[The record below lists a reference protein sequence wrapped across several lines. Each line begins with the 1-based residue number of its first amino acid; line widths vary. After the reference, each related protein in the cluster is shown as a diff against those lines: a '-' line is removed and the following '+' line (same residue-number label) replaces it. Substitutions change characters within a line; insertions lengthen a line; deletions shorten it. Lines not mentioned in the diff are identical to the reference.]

1 MQDQYGRTID
11 YLRISVTDFCNLR
24 CHYCMPAEGVL
35 PVHHDDKL
43 TLEELYHITH
53 LFVENGITKVRITG
67 GEPLIRK
74 GIEYFIASLGLLHKI
89 KDLTMTTNALLL
101 TLEKAQRLKAGGLT
115 RVNISLDSL
124 DQDSYRRIT
133 RGGDFAAAL
142 DGLRN
147 ALQVGF
153 KVKINVVL
161 LKDINDRE
169 IVDFV
174 ELTKKYP
181 IDVRFIEVMPI
192 GPTAHFSK
200 KHYMSAREVLEKVA
214 LTPLE
219 TQEKSSPARLYTA
232 ENAIGRVGLIR
243 PLSCRFCHECNRLR
257 LTSDGQ
263 LKPCL
268 LSDLSID
275 LKTPLRNGEDLQ
287 PYLDRTLSLK
297 PEKHHVEEGNSTS
310 LPMHRIGG

>member
-1 MQDQYGRTID
+1 
-11 YLRISVTDFCNLR
+11 
-24 CHYCMPAEGVL
+24 MPAEGVR
-35 PVHHDDKL
+35 PVHHNDKL
-43 TLEELYHITH
+43 TLEELYCITH
-53 LFVENGITKVRITG
+53 LFVENGIKKVRITG

-74 GIEYFIASLGLLHKI
+74 GLEYFIASLGLLHKI
-89 KDLTMTTNALLL
+89 EDLTLTTNASLL
-101 TLEKAQRLKAGGLT
+101 THEKARRLKSGGLK

-124 DQDSYRRIT
+124 NQDTYRQIT
-133 RGGDFAAAL
+133 RGGDLAAAIN
-142 DGLRN
+142 GFRN

-153 KVKINVVL
+153 KVKVNVVL

-174 ELTKKYP
+174 ELTKHYP
-181 IDVRFIEVMPI
+181 IDVRFIEVMPV

-200 KHYMSAREVLEKVA
+200 EHYMPASEVLKKVA

-219 TQEKSSPARLYTA
+219 IQEKSSPAYLYKA
-232 ENAIGRVGLIR
+232 ERAIGKVGLIQ

-257 LTSDGQ
+257 ITSDGQ

-268 LSDLSID
+268 LNDFSID
-275 LKTPLRNGEDLQ
+275 LRKPLRNGENLQ
-287 PYLDRTLSLK
+287 PYFEEALCLK
-297 PEKHHVEEGNSTS
+297 PEKHHVEEGNGTS

>member
-1 MQDQYGRTID
+1 MRDQFGRIID
-11 YLRISVTDFCNLR
+11 YLRISVTDYCNFR
-24 CHYCMPAEGVL
+24 CRYCMPEQGVP

-43 TLEELYHITH
+43 TLEELYQITH
-53 LFVENGITKVRITG
+53 LFVENGVKKVRITG
-67 GEPLIRK
+67 GEPLIRR
-74 GIEYFIASLGLLHKI
+74 GIEYFIASLGLLRKI
-89 KDLTMTTNALLL
+89 EDLAMTTNASLL
-101 TLEKAQRLKAGGLT
+101 THEKAQRLKENGLK

-124 DQDSYRRIT
+124 NRETYGRIT
-133 RGGDFAAAL
+133 RGGDLTDAIS
-142 DGLRN
+142 GIRN
-147 ALQVGF
+147 ALDVGF

-161 LKDINDRE
+161 LKDINEHE

-174 ELTKKYP
+174 ELTKRYP

-192 GPTAHFSK
+192 GPTANYSRE
-200 KHYMSAREVLEKVA
+200 HYIPACEVLAKVP

-232 ENAIGRVGLIR
+232 ERAIGRVGLIQ

-257 LTSDGQ
+257 ITSDGQ

-268 LSDLSID
+268 LSDFSID
-275 LKTPLRNGEDLQ
+275 LKTPLRNGENLQ
-287 PYLDRTLSLK
+287 PYLDEALCLK
-297 PEKHHVEEGNSTS
+297 PEKHHVEEGNIAS